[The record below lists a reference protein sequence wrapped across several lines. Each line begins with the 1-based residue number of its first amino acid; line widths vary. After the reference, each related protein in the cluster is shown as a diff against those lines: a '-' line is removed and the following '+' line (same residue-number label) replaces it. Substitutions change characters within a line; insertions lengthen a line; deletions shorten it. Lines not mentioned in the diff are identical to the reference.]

1 MHTYDSP
8 EGGANVAAIESK
20 LAQLDGVFLQFC
32 SREGYTFSPR
42 VELWPRRRVWQRQ
55 EIDRCMD
62 LTMEIGVQ
70 EVLDRGFD
78 PNLRW
83 SLFASGSLH
92 PGRDPG
98 VHILSQAVFEHVPF
112 SDLES
117 VLASG
122 LERGL
127 EILNSLTE
135 TEILTHGNKLG
146 RRAEP
151 NGGTATSDDNSNA
164 SGGPPRD

>member
-1 MHTYDSP
+1 VKDMHTYDSP
-8 EGGANVAAIESK
+8 EGRANVAAIESE
-20 LAQLDGVFLQFC
+20 LARLDGVFMEFC
-32 SREGYTFSPR
+32 AREGYTFSTFSPIMQ
-42 VELWPRRRVWQRQ
+42 LWPRRRVWQRQ

-70 EVLDRGFD
+70 DVLDHGFN

-92 PGRDPG
+92 PSKDSG
-98 VHILSQAVFEHVPF
+98 VHVLSRAVFEHVPF
-112 SDLES
+112 SALAS

-127 EILNSLTE
+127 KILNSM
-135 TEILTHGNKLG
+135 TEIEILSDGESLG
-146 RRAEP
+146 GSTR
-151 NGGTATSDDNSNA
+151 S
-164 SGGPPRD
+164 

>member
-8 EGGANVAAIESK
+8 EGRANVAAIESN
-20 LAQLDGVFLQFC
+20 LARLDGVFEQFC
-32 SREGYTFSPR
+32 SRAGYTFSPI
-42 VELWPRRRVWQRQ
+42 VQLWPRQRVWQRQ

-83 SLFASGSLH
+83 SLSASGSLH
-92 PGRDPG
+92 PGRDPD
-98 VHILSQAVFEHVPF
+98 VHILSRAVFEHVPF
-112 SDLES
+112 SALAS
-117 VLASG
+117 VLANG

-127 EILNSLTE
+127 EVLDSMTE
-135 TEILTHGNKLG
+135 TEILTHGEKLG
-146 RRAEP
+146 R
-151 NGGTATSDDNSNA
+151 GGE
-164 SGGPPRD
+164 REY